1 MTFMTISRKMKR
13 RLTSIIL
20 TASLM
25 LCSAIFAGAQG
36 YSNPGV
42 TVSKE
47 KVRAGDKVYYSHI
60 VQEKQTLFSIT
71 KAYNVPIEEIYAA
84 NRALHLET
92 EGLKAGQILLIPIKE
107 EGETREEA
115 VQQNAQQDVQQT
127 AEKAK
132 DDGKGDHFFHRV
144 KWFEDLGSIAQKYN
158 VSKKS
163 IMNIN
168 GMTSEKLER
177 KQMLKIPYN
186 PAAWENMEVAD
197 AKPVV
202 TEPES
207 TDVEKQETEPEA
219 KEEEGKKSIG
229 DYLEDIFKK
238 AGKNEIDVNI
248 ALPFNSQKSVNQQ
261 MMDFYCGALLASK
274 DLSKNGVK
282 LELNVYDVAGGA
294 MPITREKFAESDFTI
309 GPVANADIMKAV
321 NSCNGESWII
331 SPLDPKAEAIA
342 DTVRNVIHTPTSV
355 GTQVHDMM
363 DWIKED
369 MRSGDKVIVITQKGG
384 AVSSYTKS
392 VLDAVSMSGIGV
404 STISFN
410 VLEGRNIMTTMSN
423 AMNASGSNRVIVA
436 SDNKPF
442 VMEAVRNI
450 FLVASSKKVDVQ
462 LYGTAKLRSFEGND
476 GLDISQMHSLN
487 THISCAYFVDYDA
500 RNVQSFLY
508 QYRALF
514 NAEPSPSAFQ
524 GYDVLSFFTTL
535 SQKHGN
541 NWLEGGLVHGLQSDL
556 KLTKRTDG
564 GYVNAAVRRVLYTPD
579 YTLRIVR

>member
-1 MTFMTISRKMKR
+1 MTTSRKMKR
-13 RLTSIIL
+13 RLISTIL
-20 TASLM
+20 PAIMM
-25 LCSAIFAGAQG
+25 LCAATAASAQG

-47 KVRAGDKVYYSHI
+47 KVRSEGKVYYSHI

-92 EGLKAGQILLIPIKE
+92 EGLKAGQILLIPIKDETSAGE
-107 EGETREEA
+107 ET
-115 VQQNAQQDVQQT
+115 VQNQDQKV
-127 AEKAK
+127 K
-132 DDGKGDHFFHRV
+132 DDGKGDHFYHRV
-144 KWFEDLGSIAQKYN
+144 KWFEDLGAIAQKYN

-186 PAAWENMEVAD
+186 PAAWEDVAVTD
-197 AKPVV
+197 VKPVV
-202 TEPES
+202 TEPEGN
-207 TDVEKQETEPEA
+207 DAAVQEETEPEA
-219 KEEEGKKSIG
+219 KEEEKKKGIG
-229 DYLEDIFKK
+229 DYLEDIFSR
-238 AGKNEIDVNI
+238 AGKNEINVNI
-248 ALPFNSQKSVNQQ
+248 ALPLNSQKTANQQ

-355 GTQVHDMM
+355 GTQIHDMM
-363 DWIKED
+363 SWIKED
-369 MRSGDKVIVITQKGG
+369 MKNGDKVIVITQKGG
-384 AVSSYTKS
+384 TVSSYTRS
-392 VLDAVSMSGIGV
+392 ILDAVNMSGIGV

-423 AMNASGSNRVIVA
+423 AMNASGSNRIIVA

-462 LYGTAKLRSFEGND
+462 LYGTAKLRTFEGND
-476 GLDISQMHSLN
+476 GLDIAQMHSIN
-487 THISCAYFVDYDA
+487 THISCAYFVDYDSKD
-500 RNVQSFLY
+500 VQSFLY
-508 QYRALF
+508 QYRALY
-514 NAEPSPSAFQ
+514 NTEPSPSAFQ

-535 SQKHGN
+535 SPKHGSK
-541 NWLEGGLVHGLQSDL
+541 LQEGERIHGLQSDL
-556 KLTKRTDG
+556 KLKGKENG
-564 GYVNAAVRRVLYTPD
+564 GYVNSAVRRVLYAPD
-579 YTLRIVR
+579 YTVRVIR

>member
-1 MTFMTISRKMKR
+1 M
-13 RLTSIIL
+13 
-20 TASLM
+20 M
-25 LCSAIFAGAQG
+25 LCAATAASAQG

-47 KVRAGDKVYYSHI
+47 KVRSEGKVYYSHI

-92 EGLKAGQILLIPIKE
+92 EGLKAGQILLIPIKDETSAGE
-107 EGETREEA
+107 ET
-115 VQQNAQQDVQQT
+115 VQNQDQKV
-127 AEKAK
+127 K
-132 DDGKGDHFFHRV
+132 DDGKGDHFYHRV
-144 KWFEDLGSIAQKYN
+144 KWFEDLGAIAQKYN

-186 PAAWENMEVAD
+186 PAAWEDVAVTD
-197 AKPVV
+197 VKPVV
-202 TEPES
+202 TEPEGN
-207 TDVEKQETEPEA
+207 DAAVQEETEPEA
-219 KEEEGKKSIG
+219 KEEEKKKGIG
-229 DYLEDIFKK
+229 DYLEDIFSR
-238 AGKNEIDVNI
+238 AGKNEINVNI
-248 ALPFNSQKSVNQQ
+248 ALPLNSQKTANQQ

-274 DLSKNGVK
+274 DLSRNGVK
-282 LELNVYDVAGGA
+282 LDLSVYDIAGGA

-309 GPVANADIMKAV
+309 GPVANSDIMKAV
-321 NSCNGESWII
+321 ASCNGESWII

-355 GTQVHDMM
+355 GTQIHDMM
-363 DWIKED
+363 SWIKED
-369 MRSGDKVIVITQKGG
+369 MKNGDKVIVITQKGG
-384 AVSSYTKS
+384 TVSSYTRS
-392 VLDAVSMSGIGV
+392 ILDAVNMSGIGV

-423 AMNASGSNRVIVA
+423 AMNASGSNRIIVA

-462 LYGTAKLRSFEGND
+462 LYGTAKLRTFEGND
-476 GLDISQMHSLN
+476 GLDIAQMHSIN
-487 THISCAYFVDYDA
+487 THISCAYFVDYDSKD
-500 RNVQSFLY
+500 VQSFLY
-508 QYRALF
+508 QYRALY
-514 NAEPSPSAFQ
+514 NTEPSPSAFQ

-535 SQKHGN
+535 SQKHGSK
-541 NWLEGGLVHGLQSDL
+541 LQEGERIHGLQSDL
-556 KLTKRTDG
+556 KLKGKENG
-564 GYVNAAVRRVLYTPD
+564 GYVNSAVRRVLYAPD
-579 YTLRIVR
+579 YTVRVIR

>member
-1 MTFMTISRKMKR
+1 MTISRKMKR
-13 RLTSIIL
+13 RLISTILPAIIMFL
-20 TASLM
+20 AATAA
-25 LCSAIFAGAQG
+25 SAQV

-47 KVRAGDKVYYSHI
+47 KVRCEGKVYYSHI

-84 NRALHLET
+84 NKALHLET
-92 EGLKAGQILLIPIKE
+92 EGLKAGQILLIPIKDGDE
-107 EGETREEA
+107 AREES
-115 VQQNAQQDVQQT
+115 VQQKEQKGQDD
-127 AEKAK
+127 K
-132 DDGKGDHFFHRV
+132 DNGKGDHFFHRV
-144 KWFEDLGSIAQKYN
+144 KWFEDLGAIAQKYN

-168 GMTSEKLER
+168 GLTSEKLER

-186 PAAWENMEVAD
+186 PAAWEDVAVTD
-197 AKPVV
+197 VKPAVTV
-202 TEPES
+202 PESNEGTEPE
-207 TDVEKQETEPEA
+207 TVTEVKEETE
-219 KEEEGKKSIG
+219 KKDIG
-229 DYLEDIFKK
+229 DYIEDIFSKS
-238 AGKNEIDVNI
+238 GKNEINVNI
-248 ALPFNSQKSVNQQ
+248 ALPLNSQRSANQQ

-274 DLSKNGVK
+274 DLCRNGVK
-282 LELNVYDVAGGA
+282 LDLSVYDVAGGS

-321 NSCNGESWII
+321 ASSNGESWII

-369 MRSGDKVIVITQKGG
+369 MRNGDKVIVITQKGG
-384 AVSSYTKS
+384 TVSSYTKS
-392 VLDAVSMSGIGV
+392 ILDAVSMSGIGV

-423 AMNASGSNRVIVA
+423 AMNASGSNRIIVA

-450 FLVASSKKVDVQ
+450 FLVASSKKIDVQ
-462 LYGTAKLRSFEGND
+462 LYGTAKLRTFEGND
-476 GLDISQMHSLN
+476 GLDIAQMHSIN
-487 THISCAYFVDYDA
+487 THISCAYYVDYDSKD
-500 RNVQSFLY
+500 VQSFLY

-514 NAEPSPSAFQ
+514 NTEPSPSAFQ

-535 SQKHGN
+535 SQKNGN
-541 NWLEGGLVHGLQSDL
+541 RWLEGGVVHGLQSDL
-556 KLTKRTDG
+556 KLTKKGNG
-564 GYVNAAVRRVLYTPD
+564 GYVNSAVRRVLYSPD
-579 YTLRIVR
+579 YTVRIVR

>member
-1 MTFMTISRKMKR
+1 MTISRKMKR

-25 LCSAIFAGAQG
+25 ICSATFAGAQG

-207 TDVEKQETEPEA
+207 TDVEKQETEPET

>member
-1 MTFMTISRKMKR
+1 M
-13 RLTSIIL
+13 
-20 TASLM
+20 M
-25 LCSAIFAGAQG
+25 LCAATAASAQG

-47 KVRAGDKVYYSHI
+47 KVRSEGKVYYSHI

-92 EGLKAGQILLIPIKE
+92 EGLKAGQILLIPIKD

-127 AEKAK
+127 EEKAK

-219 KEEEGKKSIG
+219 NEEEGKKSIG

-355 GTQVHDMM
+355 GTQIHDMM
-363 DWIKED
+363 SWIKED
-369 MRSGDKVIVITQKGG
+369 MKNGDKVIVITQKGG
-384 AVSSYTKS
+384 TVSSYTRS
-392 VLDAVSMSGIGV
+392 ILDAVNMSGIGV

-423 AMNASGSNRVIVA
+423 AMNASGSNRIIVA

-462 LYGTAKLRSFEGND
+462 LYGTAKLRTFEGND
-476 GLDISQMHSLN
+476 GLDIAQMHSIN
-487 THISCAYFVDYDA
+487 THISCAYFVDYDSKD
-500 RNVQSFLY
+500 VQSFLY
-508 QYRALF
+508 QYRALY
-514 NAEPSPSAFQ
+514 NTEPSPSAFQ

-535 SQKHGN
+535 SQKHGSK
-541 NWLEGGLVHGLQSDL
+541 LQEGERIHGLQSDL
-556 KLTKRTDG
+556 KLKGKENG
-564 GYVNAAVRRVLYTPD
+564 GYVNSAVRRVLYAPD
-579 YTLRIVR
+579 YTVRVIR

>member
-1 MTFMTISRKMKR
+1 MKR
-13 RLTSIIL
+13 RLISTIL
-20 TASLM
+20 PAIMM
-25 LCSAIFAGAQG
+25 LCAATAASAQG

-47 KVRAGDKVYYSHI
+47 KVRSEGKVYYSHI

-92 EGLKAGQILLIPIKE
+92 EGLKAGQILLIPIKDETSAGE
-107 EGETREEA
+107 ET
-115 VQQNAQQDVQQT
+115 VQNQDQKV
-127 AEKAK
+127 K
-132 DDGKGDHFFHRV
+132 DDGKGDHFYHRV
-144 KWFEDLGSIAQKYN
+144 KWFEDLGAIAQKYN

-186 PAAWENMEVAD
+186 PAAWEDVAVTD
-197 AKPVV
+197 VKPVV
-202 TEPES
+202 TEPEGN
-207 TDVEKQETEPEA
+207 DAAVQEETEPEA
-219 KEEEGKKSIG
+219 KEEEKKKGIG
-229 DYLEDIFKK
+229 DYLEDIFSR
-238 AGKNEIDVNI
+238 AGKNEINVNI
-248 ALPFNSQKSVNQQ
+248 ALPLNSQKTANQQ

-274 DLSKNGVK
+274 DLSRNGVK
-282 LELNVYDVAGGA
+282 LDLSVYDIAGGA

-309 GPVANADIMKAV
+309 GPVANSDIMKAV
-321 NSCNGESWII
+321 ASCNGESWII

-355 GTQVHDMM
+355 GTQIHDMM
-363 DWIKED
+363 SWIKED
-369 MRSGDKVIVITQKGG
+369 MKNGDKVIVITQKGG
-384 AVSSYTKS
+384 TVSSYTRS
-392 VLDAVSMSGIGV
+392 ILDAVNMSGIGV

-423 AMNASGSNRVIVA
+423 AMNASGSNRIIVA

-462 LYGTAKLRSFEGND
+462 LYGTAKLRTFEGND
-476 GLDISQMHSLN
+476 GLDIAQMHSIN
-487 THISCAYFVDYDA
+487 THISCAYFVDYDSKD
-500 RNVQSFLY
+500 VQSFLY
-508 QYRALF
+508 QYRALY
-514 NAEPSPSAFQ
+514 NTEPSPSAFQ

-535 SQKHGN
+535 SQKHGSK
-541 NWLEGGLVHGLQSDL
+541 LQEGERIHGLQSDL
-556 KLTKRTDG
+556 KLKGKENG
-564 GYVNAAVRRVLYTPD
+564 GYVNSAVRRVLYAPD
-579 YTLRIVR
+579 YTVRVIR